1 MTEGVAA
8 QESTAR
14 MSDGT
19 LLRTLRWSTAGDPK
33 AVVLIVHGLGEH
45 GGRYDHV
52 ARRLADAG
60 FEVHAYD
67 QRGFGGSAGKRAYVD
82 RFATF
87 QDDLE
92 ARLTAIRGLREG
104 LPLVL
109 YGHSFGGL
117 VVTGYLLTEPPR
129 PLPDLAILSA
139 PALLDTIPAWK
150 RSVAT
155 GMGNVLPRL
164 ALANAFGP
172 GSLCRDPEV
181 ERRYDQDPLVVK
193 KTTTRFASE
202 SFGEQARIAAVLA
215 RGVDLPVPTFTF
227 HGTADPI
234 VPPAASEL
242 LVGHGDVTRRVFADL
257 RHECHNEPEWEAVVD
272 AELAWLE
279 ARIGGSVA
287 QAV

>member
-1 MTEGVAA
+1 MTEGPGA

-14 MSDGT
+14 MADGT
-19 LLRTLRWSTAGDPK
+19 LLRTLRWSTASEPR

-60 FEVHAYD
+60 LEVHTYD

-87 QDDLE
+87 HDDLE
-92 ARLTAIRGLREG
+92 ARLTALRGAREG

-117 VVTGYLLTEPPR
+117 VVTGYLLAEPPR

-139 PALLDTIPAWK
+139 PALLATIPAWK

-155 GMGNVLPRL
+155 GLGNVLPRL
-164 ALANAFGP
+164 ALANEFGP

-202 SFGEQARIAAVLA
+202 SFGEQARIAAALA
-215 RGVDLPVPTFTF
+215 RGVDLPVPTYTF

-242 LVGHGDVTRRVFADL
+242 LVGHGDVTRRVFPDL
-257 RHECHNEPEWEAVVD
+257 RHECHNEPEWETVVD

-279 ARIGGSVA
+279 PRITGTVAR
-287 QAV
+287 AV